1 MRAGRWIG
9 AAVAALAIAIVPG
22 ALRLVPTG
30 SAADRARPLA
40 FGSIDAREPDAIAPA
55 ALAPTPPATTPSA
68 PPPPASVAPTEVA
81 ITPPAQLSGAL
92 APVVPMSAPFEQARG
107 SAQQGGVFALV
118 VGINDYP
125 GSQYDL
131 SAAVADA
138 NTVNDALAKFGVPA
152 GNRVVLR
159 DGQARRDQLVSAV
172 KALVQRAGPGST
184 VVLAYSGHV
193 RKLDSDTEAI
203 IAADGR
209 ALTDQ
214 QLASL
219 LAPSRAANM
228 WLLVAACYAGGFTE
242 LLGPGRVLTAAADAN
257 SLAYESPSIN
267 GSYLVHHMVREGWL
281 QGKAGPTVQEAF
293 AYADARIK
301 ARYPSRRPLQIDRTN
316 GRLRLGSSSQ
326 TTAASTGQPRP
337 ASPPPTT
344 TTTQPD
350 RESCFLV
357 FCRDS

>member
-9 AAVAALAIAIVPG
+9 AAVAALAIAILPG
-22 ALRLVPTG
+22 ALRLVPAG
-30 SAADRARPLA
+30 SGADRAHPFA
-40 FGSIDAREPDAIAPA
+40 SGSIDAREPGAVAPA
-55 ALAPTPPATTPSA
+55 ALAPTPPTT
-68 PPPPASVAPTEVA
+68 PPPPAGVAPDEVA
-81 ITPPAQLSGAL
+81 ITPPAQLTGAL
-92 APVVPMSAPFEQARG
+92 APAVPVPAPFEQARG
-107 SAQQGGVFALV
+107 SGQQGSVFALI

-131 SAAVADA
+131 GAAVADA

-159 DGQARRDQLVSAV
+159 DGQARRDQVVSAV

-184 VVLAYSGHV
+184 VVFAYSGHV
-193 RKLDSDTEAI
+193 RKLDGDTEAI

-219 LAPSRAANM
+219 LAPSRATNM
-228 WLLVAACYAGGFTE
+228 WLLLATCYAGGFTE

-257 SLAYESPSIN
+257 SLAYESPSLK

-281 QGKAGPTVQEAF
+281 QGNAGPSVQEAF

-301 ARYPSRRPLQIDRTN
+301 ERYPSRRPLQFDRTS
-316 GRLRLGSSSQ
+316 GRLQFGSSAQ
-326 TTAASTGQPRP
+326 TTAASTSQPRP

-350 RESCFLV
+350 SNSCFLV